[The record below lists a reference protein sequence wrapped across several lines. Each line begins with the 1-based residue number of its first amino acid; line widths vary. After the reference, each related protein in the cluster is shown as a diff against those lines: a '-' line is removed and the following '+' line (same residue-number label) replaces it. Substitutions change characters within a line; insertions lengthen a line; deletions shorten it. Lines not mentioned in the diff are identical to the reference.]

1 MSYSLKLDAFS
12 HDLKIVDGH
21 FVRIQGAD
29 EVRQRIKVA
38 LYHHHNEYFL
48 NRPGGIPWYSRI
60 LGSKMKETQIIN
72 LIREKTQRIPGV
84 IQIMDILLTRSGRD
98 YLVEIKA
105 LVQKGPADTQGGLM
119 TVSGISVGG

>member
-1 MSYSLKLDAFS
+1 MSYSLRLDAFS
-12 HDLKIVDGH
+12 HDLKISGGH
-21 FVRIQGAD
+21 FVRVQGAD

-84 IQIMDILLTRSGRD
+84 IQIMDISLTRSGRD
-98 YLVEIKA
+98 YMVEIKA
-105 LVQKGPADTQGGLM
+105 LVQKGPADTQGGLI